1 MKNYLSI
8 LTQSPAPSG
17 TGSTNPTSSGL
28 SFLEKAV
35 GWVTDWGWII
45 ALLCLVVSAIIL
57 MIPSEQSSQKAKKYI
72 VCILIAVAILTM
84 GPSVIEGIRY
94 GI

>member
-1 MKNYLSI
+1 MKNYLSK
-8 LTQSPAPSG
+8 LAQSPAPSG

-35 GWVTDWGWII
+35 GWIIDWGWVI
-45 ALLCLVVSAIIL
+45 AAVCLVIAAIVF
-57 MIPSEQSSQKAKKYI
+57 MIPSEQSSQKAKKYV
-72 VCILIAVAILTM
+72 VCILIGVAILTM
-84 GPSVIEGIRY
+84 GPSVIDGIRY